1 MAKNHNSTTMKNIF
15 KSRNQILN
23 LLSKRGYD
31 TSDYNNRSFGEVQN
45 MYSDKQ
51 LDMLLEHK
59 TDKVTIKDD
68 DGNEVERKKRCF
80 VKYHLQGKIRIN
92 QVYEYIDDIYHIEE
106 ILSKEDDFIVIVKDK
121 PNDTLLKLMNTI
133 WNVDNIY
140 FGVYD
145 LHNYLYNLLEHN
157 LIPPHRILSE
167 EEKDNIKKKYKIL
180 YDKQFPEISR
190 FKPVALAIGLRP
202 NQLCEIT
209 RSSPTAIK
217 TYYYRLCN

>member
-59 TDKVTIKDD
+59 TDKVTIIDD

-145 LHNYLYNLLEHN
+145 LHDYLYNLLEHN

-167 EEKDNIKKKYKIL
+167 EEKDNIKKKYNIL
-180 YDKQFPEISR
+180 YDKQLPEISR
-190 FKPVALAIGLRP
+190 FDPVALAIGLRP